1 MRWSLACMFGLAL
14 AVTAAGCRSCDR
26 VESEL
31 RVRERELRE
40 LKEELERTRAYNNGL
55 QAELHA
61 QSGAPL
67 PVYGEPPVTLYP
79 IRSLVLGRQTGGRE
93 DHYGS
98 GDQLLQVVVEPHD
111 AEDQAVKV
119 PGSLIVQA
127 LEFTAEGGKRPLSTW
142 EVPAEELRRSWHS
155 GLLSTGYTVVLP
167 WKRCPTTEKLRI
179 VAQFK
184 LPDGRVFEADK
195 DVTIHV
201 PLQAQQPLPPPE
213 AVPVAQPEEKSLPLP
228 RRVDPPGSGPS
239 ISNKPSAEL
248 RPVRADQVGPA
259 GSQPAWRVVLPRPHA
274 PVE

>member
-1 MRWSLACMFGLAL
+1 MFGLAL
-14 AVTAAGCRSCDR
+14 AVTAAGCHSCDR

-31 RVRERELRE
+31 RVRERELGE

-61 QSGAPL
+61 LCGVPP
-67 PVYGEPPVTLYP
+67 PVYGEPPVTAYP

-119 PGSLIVQA
+119 PGSVIIQA
-127 LEFTAEGGKRPLSTW
+127 LEVTAEGAKLPLSTW
-142 EVPAEELRRSWHS
+142 EISAEELRRSWHS

-167 WKRCPTTEKLRI
+167 WKRCPTTEKLRV

-201 PLQAQQPLPPPE
+201 PLQAQQPQLPPEP
-213 AVPVAQPEEKSLPLP
+213 VRVAQPEEKNLPMP
-228 RRVDPPGSGPS
+228 RRVEPPASGPT
-239 ISNKPSAEL
+239 ISNKPSADL
-248 RPVRADQVGPA
+248 RPVRADQLGPP
-259 GSQPAWRVVLPRPHA
+259 GPQPAWRVVLPRAHA